1 MAEKSLDKATLIEK
15 AAAGTMTV
23 GEAADYAFDNA
34 TKDSQRTKIKNF
46 RNNILNILDID
57 PNMPYKDLSKNEYL
71 F

>member
-46 RNNILNILDID
+46 RNNILITLLGVVIIV
-57 PNMPYKDLSKNEYL
+57 LIV